1 MVQGPDQKIDYKS
14 NQKPDPHSAAKA
26 MPSDSKILKLTSQIQ
41 YVKGVGPKLGALLSK
56 HGVRTVRDLLEFYPR
71 AYEDR
76 RAARNILS
84 LQENETVSLVATVA
98 NVYQLALGRSQ
109 RKMYDITLKDA
120 SGSIHCKFFRTPYR
134 GYFERF
140 QKGTEVRVI
149 GKVMNYR
156 GKIEFHHPELR
167 PLTEESET
175 EEQQDQLIP
184 IYTEIEG
191 LASSKIRKMI
201 QSAFEGLN
209 PEEFNDDYLPEEVRQ
224 KHKMMTWKDAI
235 QTVHAPQIQNVSAEG
250 VNKFIEGKSNS
261 HFRLKYDEF
270 FWLEIFLATRKSEF
284 AKEESTAI
292 PNDEKMMEVAIQNLP
307 FELTKAQVTVLKE
320 VQADL
325 AQPHP
330 MNRLVQGD
338 VGSGKTI
345 VSFLAALQ
353 VIQAGFQVAL
363 MAPTEILAEQH
374 FKNAEKF
381 FGAFGKK
388 AAFLAGKTKTSERNS
403 LFEELQSGEI
413 SILIGTH
420 ALIED
425 EVVFKHLA
433 LVIVDE
439 QHRFGV
445 NQRAKLKSKGLSP
458 HFLVMT
464 ATPIP
469 RTLAL
474 TVYGDLDVS
483 TMREL
488 PKGRSP
494 IQTRVVYQTKR
505 QQAVFFM
512 LDQIKKGRQA
522 YFVYPLVEESE
533 KIDLKNAVEEYEKLK
548 NSHPEFKFD
557 LLHGKM
563 KSDEKEQIMDR
574 YRKGETQILVSTTVI
589 EVGVDVPNA
598 NIILIEHAERFGL
611 SQLHQLRGRVGRG
624 QHKSFCV
631 LIMGYAVSEE
641 SKDRCTIME
650 KTTDGF
656 EVAEH
661 DLEIRGP
668 GQFLGTRQSGLTG
681 FKLAHLIRD
690 QEIMMIAREDAFLI
704 VKNDPD
710 LKLPEHAKMKLEL
723 SKTNGTVMLAG
734 VS

>member
-1 MVQGPDQKIDYKS
+1 MAQR
-14 NQKPDPHSAAKA
+14 PDPVSFAASPQKNTG
-26 MPSDSKILKLTSQIQ
+26 KILKLSSQIQ
-41 YVKGVGPKLGALLSK
+41 YVKGVGPKLGALFSK
-56 HGVRTVRDLLEFYPR
+56 HGITTVRDLLEFYPR

-84 LQENETVSLVATVA
+84 LREDETVSLVATVA

-109 RKMYDITLKDA
+109 RKMYDILLKDS
-120 SGSIHCKFFRTPYR
+120 SGAIHCKFFRTPYR

-140 QKGTEVRVI
+140 QRGTEVRVI
-149 GKVMNYR
+149 GKVINYR
-156 GKIEFHHPELR
+156 NRLEFHHPELR
-167 PLTEESET
+167 PLSEESET

-184 IYTEIEG
+184 IYIEIEG
-191 LASSKIRKMI
+191 LASSKMRKII
-201 QSAFEGLN
+201 QSAFESLQ
-209 PEEFNDDYLPEEVRQ
+209 PSELKIDYLPESIRKSHQMMSWDEAMQSIHAPEIEGLSAEEVR
-224 KHKMMTWKDAI
+224 
-235 QTVHAPQIQNVSAEG
+235 N
-250 VNKFIEGKSNS
+250 FLEGKSRA
-261 HFRLKYDEF
+261 HQRLKYDEF
-270 FWLEIFLATRKSEF
+270 FWLEVYLATRKSEF
-284 AKEESTAI
+284 AKEQSLPI
-292 PNDEKMMEVAIQNLP
+292 PQDQEAMNLAVQGLP
-307 FELTKAQVTVLKE
+307 FELTGDQSKVLAE
-320 VQADL
+320 IQQDL
-325 AQPHP
+325 ANPHP

-353 VIQAGFQVAL
+353 VVKAGYQVAL

-374 FKNAEKF
+374 ARNARKF
-381 FGAFGKK
+381 FENHGIQIG
-388 AAFLAGKTKTSERNS
+388 FLAGKTKTSERNALS
-403 LFEELQSGEI
+403 EKLQNGEV
-413 SILIGTH
+413 SVLIGTH

-425 EVVFKHLA
+425 DVIFRQLA

-445 NQRAKLKSKGLSP
+445 NQRAKLKAKGMSP

-469 RTLAL
+469 RTLAM

-483 TMREL
+483 VMREL

-494 IQTRVVYQTKR
+494 IQTRVIYQSKR
-505 QQAVFFM
+505 QQAVMFM
-512 LDQIKKGRQA
+512 IDQIKKGRQA

-533 KIDLKNAVEEYEKLK
+533 KIDLKNAVEEYERLAH
-548 NSHPEFKFD
+548 SHPEYRFD

-563 KSDEKEQIMDR
+563 KPDEKDQVMDR
-574 YRKGETQILVSTTVI
+574 FRRGETQILVSTTVI

-624 QHKSFCV
+624 QHKSFCI
-631 LIMGYAVSEE
+631 LIMGHAVSEE
-641 SKDRCTIME
+641 SKDRCAIME

-690 QEIMMIAREDAFLI
+690 QDIMMKARNDAFQL
-704 VKNDPD
+704 VKVDPD
-710 LKLPEHAKMKLEL
+710 LNREENQKIKHEL
-723 SKTNGTVMLAG
+723 SRTNGAVSLAG

>member
-1 MVQGPDQKIDYKS
+1 MAQRPASTVFTT
-14 NQKPDPHSAAKA
+14 ATR
-26 MPSDSKILKLTSQIQ
+26 SDGKILKLSSQIQ
-41 YVKGVGPKLGALLSK
+41 YVKGVGPKLGAVLAK
-56 HGVRTVRDLLEFYPR
+56 HGIDTVKDLLEFYPR

-76 RAARNILS
+76 RAARNISS
-84 LQENETVSLVATVA
+84 LQENETVSLVATVF
-98 NVYQLALGRSQ
+98 NVYQVSLGRSQ
-109 RKMYDITLKDA
+109 RKMYDITLKDS
-120 SGSIHCKFFRTPYR
+120 SGNIHCKFFRTPYR

-149 GKVMNYR
+149 GKVIVYR
-156 GKIEFHHPELR
+156 GRLEFHHPELR
-167 PLTEESET
+167 PLSEEAET
-175 EEQQDQLIP
+175 ETVQDELIP

-191 LASSKIRKMI
+191 LASSKIRKII
-201 QSAFEGLN
+201 QAALDSLQPGELQS
-209 PEEFNDDYLPEEVRQ
+209 EYLPPSYRSKHRLMTWGEAIQNIHGPRIENLPIEEV
-224 KHKMMTWKDAI
+224 KLLL
-235 QTVHAPQIQNVSAEG
+235 
-250 VNKFIEGKSNS
+250 EGKSRAHS
-261 HFRLKYDEF
+261 RIKYDEF
-270 FWLEIFLATRKSEF
+270 FWLEVYLATRKSDF
-284 AKEESTAI
+284 AKEKSIPVPEDSQIMDRAI
-292 PNDEKMMEVAIQNLP
+292 RHLP
-307 FELTKAQVTVLKE
+307 FELTSAQKNVLAE
-320 VQADL
+320 IQVDL
-325 AQPHP
+325 ARPNP

-353 VIQAGFQVAL
+353 TVKAGYQVAL

-374 FKNAEKF
+374 AKNAEKF
-381 FGAFGKK
+381 FAPFGVRI
-388 AAFLAGKTKTSERNS
+388 AFLAGKTKLSERAC
-403 LFEELQSGEI
+403 LFEKLQAGEI

-425 EVVFKHLA
+425 DVVFRQLA

-445 NQRAKLKSKGLSP
+445 SQRAKLKAKGYSP

-483 TMREL
+483 VMKEL
-488 PKGRSP
+488 PQGRSP
-494 IQTRVVYQTKR
+494 IQTRVIYQTKR
-505 QQAVFFM
+505 QQAVAFM

-533 KIDLKNAVEEYEKLK
+533 KIDLKNAVEEFEKLRQAY
-548 NSHPEFKFD
+548 PDVRFD

-563 KSDEKEQIMDR
+563 KSDEKENVMAQFR
-574 YRKGETQILVSTTVI
+574 SGATQILVSTTVI

-624 QHKSFCV
+624 QYKSFCI
-631 LIMGYAVSEE
+631 LILGYAVSEE
-641 SKDRCTIME
+641 SKERCAIME

-661 DLEIRGP
+661 DLELRGP

-690 QEIMMIAREDAFLI
+690 QEIMLTARDDAFAI
-704 VKNDPD
+704 VQADPD
-710 LKLPEHAKMKLEL
+710 LTREENAKIKSEL
-723 SKTNGTVMLAG
+723 SKANGTVSLAG